1 MEAAGTVSQEGAAT
15 PLEFTGR
22 VGEYFRIWIV
32 NVCLSVVTLGIYSA
46 WAKVRRKRY
55 FYGSTRLAGSAFEY
69 LGNPLA
75 ILRGRL
81 IVFGGF
87 LLYSVGNRFQPLLG
101 VVLGVVIFFALPWVI
116 VRALRFNAR
125 NSTLRNLRFGFHGRT
140 GQAFG
145 LLLLST
151 FGVALSLGLAY
162 PYYLYRKRRFI
173 VGQSAY
179 GRTPFEFTAT
189 AGEYYQASLK
199 VAGAFVA
206 FLLAS
211 AFTLGVGLIPFY
223 IVLRSYAETVFARLE
238 WSRTQVAEIR
248 FECRWRTFGLFSLY
262 AVNSLAIVF
271 SLGLLGPWAAV
282 RAAKYKLEGIRIEPA
297 QALSG
302 FFAGADEQVGALGD
316 EAGEFLG
323 FDFGL

>member
-1 MEAAGTVSQEGAAT
+1 MEGTGTVSQEASST

-22 VGEYFRIWIV
+22 AGEYFRIWIV
-32 NVCLSVVTLGIYSA
+32 NVCLSVLTLGIYSA

-69 LGNPLA
+69 LGNPVA

-87 LLYSVGNRFQPLLG
+87 LAYSVSNRFQPLLG
-101 VVLGVVIFFALPWVI
+101 AVLGLVIFFALPWVI

-125 NSTLRNLRFGFHGRT
+125 NSTLRNLRFAFHGRT

-145 LLLLST
+145 LLLLSA
-151 FGVALSLGLAY
+151 FGVTLTLGLAY

-173 VGQSAY
+173 VENSAY
-179 GRTPFEFTAT
+179 GSTPFGFTAT
-189 AGEYYQASLK
+189 AGEYYLASLK
-199 VAGAFVA
+199 VAGMFVA

-211 AFTLGVGLIPFY
+211 AITLGVGLIPFY
-223 IVLRSYAETVFARLE
+223 IILRSYAEAAFGRLE
-238 WSRTQVAEIR
+238 WSRTQIADIR
-248 FECRWRTFGLFSLY
+248 FECRWRTFGLFALY

-282 RAAKYKLEGIRIEPA
+282 RVAKYKLEGIAVRPA
-297 QALSG
+297 AALSG
-302 FFAGADEQVGALGD
+302 FFAAADEQVGALGD